1 MAVLQ
6 IREAINQAIDE
17 EMARDTGVF
26 IMGEEVAQYNG
37 AYKVTQGL
45 WKKYG
50 DKRVID
56 TPITEA
62 GFAGIGIGAAA
73 MTGIGVR
80 PIVEMMTWNFAI
92 LAFDQIINHAAK
104 ARYMS
109 AGQFKVPIV
118 FRGPN
123 GPAHMLSAQHS
134 QALESMM
141 AHVPG
146 LIVMTPSTP
155 YDAKGMLKS
164 AIRDDNPVIF
174 MESELMYG
182 IKGEVPDEE
191 YLVPIGKGDIKREGT
206 DVTIIAWTK
215 MVAVALKA
223 ADELQKEGINVEVID
238 PRTLRPLDEDLILES
253 IRKTNRCVIVE
264 DSWPYASVGTE
275 IAHRIHT
282 KAFDYLD
289 APVEKIN
296 SADIPM
302 PYAENLEH
310 EALPSPEKVI
320 AAVKKVLYRK

>member
-1 MAVLQ
+1 MPILQ
-6 IREAINQAIDE
+6 IREALNQAMVE
-17 EMARDTGVF
+17 EMERDPNVF

-37 AYKVTQGL
+37 AYKVTQGM
-45 WKKYG
+45 WKKFG

-62 GFAGIGIGAAA
+62 GFAGIGIGAA
-73 MTGIGVR
+73 MTGLR

-134 QALESMM
+134 QALESML

-155 YDAKGMLKS
+155 YDAKGMLKA

-174 MESELMYG
+174 MESEMMFG
-182 IKGEVPDEE
+182 NKGEVPEEE
-191 YLVPIGKGDIKREGT
+191 YLIPIGKGDIKREGT

-223 ADELQKEGINVEVID
+223 AAELEKDGISAEVLD
-238 PRTLRPLDEDLILES
+238 PRTLRPLDEELILES
-253 IRKTNRCVIVE
+253 VKKTNRVVIVE
-264 DSWPYASVGTE
+264 DSWPFASVGTE
-275 IAHRIHT
+275 IAYRIHT

-302 PYAENLEH
+302 PYAENLEY
-310 EALPSPEKVI
+310 EALPNSGKVI
-320 AAVKKVLYRK
+320 AAVKKVLYR

>member
-1 MAVLQ
+1 MALLQ
-6 IREAINQAIDE
+6 IREALNQAMCE
-17 EMARDTGVF
+17 EMERDQSVF

-37 AYKVTQGL
+37 AYKVTQGML
-45 WKKYG
+45 KKFG
-50 DKRVID
+50 EKRVID

-62 GFAGIGIGAAA
+62 GFAGIGIGAA
-73 MTGIGVR
+73 MTGLR

-123 GPAHMLSAQHS
+123 GPAHMLGAQHS

-146 LIVMTPSTP
+146 LIVVTPSTP
-155 YDAKGMLKS
+155 YDAKGLMKT

-174 MESELMYG
+174 MESELMFG
-182 IKGEVPDEE
+182 QKGEVPDGE
-191 YLVPIGKGDIKREGT
+191 YLIPFGKGDIKRAGT

-223 ADELQKEGINVEVID
+223 ATDLEKQGISCEVID
-238 PRTLRPLDEDLILES
+238 PRTLRPLDEELILES
-253 IRKTNRCVIVE
+253 VKKTNRCVIVE

-296 SADIPM
+296 SIDVPM

-310 EALPSPEKVI
+310 EILPNPAKVI
-320 AAVKKVLYRK
+320 AAVKKVLYR

>member
-1 MAVLQ
+1 MAILQ
-6 IREAINQAIDE
+6 IREALNVAMQE
-17 EMARDTGVF
+17 ELQRDPTVF

-45 WKKYG
+45 LKKFG
-50 DKRVID
+50 EKRIFD

-62 GFAGIGIGAAA
+62 GFAGIGIGAA
-73 MTGIGVR
+73 MNGLR

-123 GPAHMLSAQHS
+123 GPAHMVGAQHS
-134 QALESMM
+134 QAVESML

-164 AIRDDNPVIF
+164 AIRNDNPVIF
-174 MESELMYG
+174 LESELMYG
-182 IKGEVPDEE
+182 VKGEVPDEE
-191 YLVPIGKGDIKREGT
+191 YLIPIGVGDIKKEGSDAT
-206 DVTIIAWTK
+206 LVCWTK
-215 MVAVALKA
+215 MVSVCLEA
-223 ADELQKEGINVEVID
+223 AEILSSEGILVEVID
-238 PRTLRPLDEDLILES
+238 PRTLRPLDEELILNS
-253 IRKTNRCVIVE
+253 VAKTNRCIIVE

-275 IAHRIHT
+275 IAKRIHQ
-282 KAFDYLD
+282 KGFDLLD
-289 APVEKIN
+289 APIEIISSEDV
-296 SADIPM
+296 PM
-302 PYAENLEH
+302 PYANNLEK
-310 EALPSPEKVI
+310 EVLPSVDKVI
-320 AAVKKVLYRK
+320 EAVKRSLYY

>member
-1 MAVLQ
+1 
-6 IREAINQAIDE
+6 
-17 EMARDTGVF
+17 
-26 IMGEEVAQYNG
+26 
-37 AYKVTQGL
+37 
-45 WKKYG
+45 
-50 DKRVID
+50 
-56 TPITEA
+56 
-62 GFAGIGIGAAA
+62 
-73 MTGIGVR
+73 
-80 PIVEMMTWNFAI
+80 
-92 LAFDQIINHAAK
+92 
-104 ARYMS
+104 MS

-123 GPAHMLSAQHS
+123 GPAHMLGAQHS

-182 IKGEVPDEE
+182 QKGEVPDGE
-191 YLVPIGKGDIKREGT
+191 YVIPIGKGDIKKEGT

-223 ADELQKEGINVEVID
+223 AAELEKEGISAEVLD
-238 PRTLRPLDEDLILES
+238 PRTLRPLDDELIIS
-253 IRKTNRCVIVE
+253 SVKKTNRVVIVE
-264 DSWPYASVGTE
+264 DSWPFASVGTE
-275 IAHRIHT
+275 IAYRVQAL
-282 KAFDYLD
+282 AFDYLD

-310 EALPSPEKVI
+310 EALPSVEKVI
-320 AAVKKVLYRK
+320 TAVKKVLYR

>member
-1 MAVLQ
+1 
-6 IREAINQAIDE
+6 
-17 EMARDTGVF
+17 
-26 IMGEEVAQYNG
+26 
-37 AYKVTQGL
+37 
-45 WKKYG
+45 
-50 DKRVID
+50 
-56 TPITEA
+56 
-62 GFAGIGIGAAA
+62 
-73 MTGIGVR
+73 
-80 PIVEMMTWNFAI
+80 
-92 LAFDQIINHAAK
+92 
-104 ARYMS
+104 
-109 AGQFKVPIV
+109 
-118 FRGPN
+118 
-123 GPAHMLSAQHS
+123 MLSAQHS